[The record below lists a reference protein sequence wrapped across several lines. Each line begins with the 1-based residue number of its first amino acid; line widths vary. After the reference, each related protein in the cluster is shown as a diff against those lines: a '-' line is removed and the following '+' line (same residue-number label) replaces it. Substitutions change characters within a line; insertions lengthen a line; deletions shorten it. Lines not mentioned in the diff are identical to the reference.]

1 MGNRGLEDNAGRLC
15 SVQSLWIANGV
26 VLEDKYSSQKWQV
39 TLAGFP
45 TSSLFFFFFPSPV
58 VYSSLSLWWRFG
70 QTYGWGMGNK
80 RGGYENKV
88 TPDTSCTLHY
98 PPIFF

>member
-1 MGNRGLEDNAGRLC
+1 MDSG
-15 SVQSLWIANGV
+15 NGV

-45 TSSLFFFFFPSPV
+45 TSSLFFFFPLMLFTLLFPCGGA
-58 VYSSLSLWWRFG
+58 LDKHMDG
-70 QTYGWGMGNK
+70 EMGNK

-98 PPIFF
+98 PPIFFLILSLPMVDPRGKL